1 MFSCIVVDGAARRM
15 FSRLKG
21 FLFGFVQLNVPT
33 LWLCGFVALSLF
45 SCEEK
50 PDPEVA
56 LYNGPL
62 EEVFDVRLLYSEEGQ
77 QRVEVETPVQYRY
90 QNEDKIFPDTVNI
103 KFFDPSSGQVVT
115 TLRSDS
121 GRFDNARNLYIVKGN
136 VVVINR
142 AEQRRLTTPELY
154 WNPTTQK
161 VFTQEK
167 VAIKNLATGSYTNGK
182 GMDANQ
188 DFSAMT
194 IRKPYGI
201 FDVDP
206 GMQ

>member
-1 MFSCIVVDGAARRM
+1 MFSCVVVDGAARRM

-33 LWLCGFVALSLF
+33 LCLCGFVALSLYG
-45 SCEEK
+45 CAEK

-154 WNPTTQK
+154 WNPTTRK
-161 VFTQEK
+161 VFTEEK

>member
-1 MFSCIVVDGAARRM
+1 MQKLSSARYLY
-15 FSRLKG
+15 FIT
-21 FLFGFVQLNVPT
+21 VC
-33 LWLCGFVALSLF
+33 LCTFMSLCLF
-45 SCEEK
+45 SCVEK
-50 PDPEVA
+50 ADPEVE
-56 LYNGPL
+56 LYQGPL
-62 EEVFDVRLLYSEEGQ
+62 EEIYDVQLLYSEEGQ
-77 QRVEVETPVQYRY
+77 QRVEVETPIQYRY

-103 KFFDPSSGQVVT
+103 KFFDPGNGQVVT

-136 VVVINR
+136 VVVVNKV
-142 AEQRRLTTPELY
+142 EQRRLKTPELY
-154 WNPTTQK
+154 WNPTTRK
-161 VFTQEK
+161 VFTDEN
-167 VAIKNLATGSYTNGK
+167 VVIDNLVTGSYTKGK

-206 GMQ
+206 GLQ

>member
-1 MFSCIVVDGAARRM
+1 MFNCLVFESLKRHFGSVWSGA
-15 FSRLKG
+15 
-21 FLFGFVQLNVPT
+21 PT
-33 LWLCGFVALSLF
+33 LLLCAFAPWCLGAF
-45 SCEEK
+45 STLCFTSCAEK

-62 EEVFDVRLLYSEEGQ
+62 EEIFDVQLRYSEEGQ

-90 QNEDKIFPDTVNI
+90 QNEDKVFPDTVNI
-103 KFFDPSSGQVVT
+103 KFFDPSGGQVVT

-136 VVVINR
+136 VVVINNV
-142 AEQRRLTTPELY
+142 EQRRLTTPELY
-154 WNPTTQK
+154 WNPTTRK
-161 VFTQEK
+161 VFTEEK
-167 VAIKNLATGSYTNGK
+167 VAIKNLATGSFTNGK